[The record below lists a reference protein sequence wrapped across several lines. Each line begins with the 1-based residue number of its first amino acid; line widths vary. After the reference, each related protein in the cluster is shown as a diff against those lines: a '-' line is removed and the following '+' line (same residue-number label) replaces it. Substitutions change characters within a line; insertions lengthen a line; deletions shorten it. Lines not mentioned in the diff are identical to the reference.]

1 MPRDRRP
8 LDRRVAAAIRNF
20 SPLCRWLPTRPR
32 SSLAFTILVLCIVCL
47 VLQFGYWEDK
57 FPVQSGFVYRLRDGN
72 QSHPVEYLHAAAKK
86 QFDALL
92 ARQSTTPA
100 DAVVEYKRRYGR
112 VPPPGFE
119 KWFAFAKEHASL
131 IVDEYD
137 EMMRSLEPFWKMV
150 PTDVVRLME
159 RSDSPGQTRGYIKK
173 CFITGGKLKD
183 CGAWADV
190 MSRYLGAALRGIPN
204 MTFLANYMDEPA
216 VLPRDPIVSPSDS
229 DDKFL
234 WSEISH
240 QPIWPQVQDM
250 CAKIGGA
257 LAAEEEKGEP
267 RFVRNVTRGTDL
279 CAHPEFRET
288 HGYLASAVSSFHIS
302 RAVPI
307 LSRAVPR
314 PFGDI
319 LFPAPSYSWSQF
331 AYSAWRDRSWRR
343 KTDALY
349 WAGSNTGSY
358 THDKTWRRHHRQRL
372 VLLGL
377 GADEG
382 KEFTY
387 LSKAGGGDSWI
398 PFTTSRFDR
407 PLYHV
412 AMTRIWACDEPACRE
427 QSDDFRPSKKLEPAS
442 EAYRYKYPFVPS
454 TSFHWWFVKAT
465 GPY

>member
-1 MPRDRRP
+1 
-8 LDRRVAAAIRNF
+8 
-20 SPLCRWLPTRPR
+20 
-32 SSLAFTILVLCIVCL
+32 
-47 VLQFGYWEDK
+47 
-57 FPVQSGFVYRLRDGN
+57 
-72 QSHPVEYLHAAAKK
+72 
-86 QFDALL
+86 
-92 ARQSTTPA
+92 
-100 DAVVEYKRRYGR
+100 
-112 VPPPGFE
+112 
-119 KWFAFAKEHASL
+119 
-131 IVDEYD
+131 
-137 EMMRSLEPFWKMV
+137 MMRSLEPFWKMA

-173 CFITGGKLKD
+173 CFIAGGKIKD

-216 VLPRDPIVSPSDS
+216 VVPWEPIVSPSDS

-234 WSEISH
+234 WPEISQ
-240 QPIWPQVQDM
+240 QPIWPQVEDM

-257 LAAEEEKGEP
+257 LAAEEERGEP

-288 HGYLASAVSSFHIS
+288 HGYLASAASSFHIS

-331 AYSAWRDRSWRR
+331 AHSAWGDRSWRR
-343 KTDALY
+343 KTAALY

-358 THDKTWRRHHRQRL
+358 THDETWWRHHRQRL
-372 VLLGL
+372 VLLAL
-377 GADEG
+377 GADQG

-387 LSKAGGGDSWI
+387 LRKAGGGDSWI
-398 PFTTSRFDR
+398 PFTTPRFDR
-407 PLYHV
+407 SLYRV
-412 AMTRIWACDEPACRE
+412 TMTRIWACDEPACRE
-427 QSDDFRPSKKLEPAS
+427 QNAERPA
-442 EAYRYKYPFVPS
+442 
-454 TSFHWWFVKAT
+454 
-465 GPY
+465 G